1 MSDSVKPIHM
11 QSHSSAPYCLLFLLP
26 KISRSAQ
33 EVLTLE
39 KRISSV
45 HPPRNQQ
52 KPIFLVYDKGVT
64 ASIAPVDSAMLWYRK
79 WDFRRP
85 ALLCYIR

>member
-11 QSHSSAPYCLLFLLP
+11 QSHSSAPYCLLLLLP
-26 KISRSAQ
+26 KISPSAKD
-33 EVLTLE
+33 VLTLE
-39 KRISSV
+39 KRICSV

-64 ASIAPVDSAMLWYRK
+64 ASTAPVNGAMLQ
-79 WDFRRP
+79 
-85 ALLCYIR
+85 